1 MSHDD
6 FDFEP
11 IRGLPAVPPDG
22 EQILWQGSPK
32 WKPLAVHAFHVRK
45 VAIYFAILVAWY
57 AAASLYDGRPLLETA
72 SATSTYAAISI
83 ACVGLLAMLAYG
95 YARSTVYTLT
105 SKRLVLRHGLALPMS
120 INIPF
125 SQLGEAS
132 LAEHGETG
140 TLSLTPVKGVRIAW
154 LALWPNVRPWHFA
167 NPQPAMRCI
176 AEPQKVAGLLAG
188 AIKKSEG
195 DGVQTAAFAKPAAA
209 VAAASKKKTAT
220 GKPELAGW
228 TA

>member
-11 IRGLPAVPPDG
+11 IKGLPAMPPDG
-22 EQILWQGSPK
+22 EQILWQGSPR
-32 WKPLAVHAFHVRK
+32 WKPLAIHAFHVRK

-57 AAASLYDGRPLLETA
+57 AATSLYDGKPLLETA
-72 SATSTYAAISI
+72 SATSTFALISL
-83 ACVGLLAMLAYG
+83 ACIGLLALLAYG

-125 SQLGEAS
+125 SQLGAAS
-132 LAEHGETG
+132 LAEHGDTG
-140 TLSLTPVKGVRIAW
+140 TLSLAPVKGVRIAW
-154 LALWPNVRPWHFA
+154 LALWPNVRPWQFA

-176 AEPQKVAGLLAG
+176 ANPQKVAGLLAA
-188 AIKKSEG
+188 AIKQSEG
-195 DGVQTAAFAKPAAA
+195 DAVTTTALAKTAAPRAANN
-209 VAAASKKKTAT
+209 KTAGSKT
-220 GKPELAGW
+220 GLAGS

>member
-1 MSHDD
+1 M
-6 FDFEP
+6 
-11 IRGLPAVPPDG
+11 
-22 EQILWQGSPK
+22 
-32 WKPLAVHAFHVRK
+32 
-45 VAIYFAILVAWY
+45 AIYFAILVAWY
-57 AAASLYDGRPLLETA
+57 AATSLYDGRPLLETT

-83 ACVGLLAMLAYG
+83 ACVGLLALLAYG

-132 LAEHGETG
+132 LAEHGDTG
-140 TLSLTPVKGVRIAW
+140 TLSLTPLKGVRIAW

-176 AEPQKVAGLLAG
+176 AQPQKVAGLLAA
-188 AIKKSEG
+188 AIKNSEG
-195 DGVQTAAFAKPAAA
+195 EAVQTSAFARPAAA
-209 VAAASKKKTAT
+209 SASASNKKTAS
-220 GKPELAGW
+220 GKPGLAGS